1 MEDLRWRNRP
11 CATSKHAVHTDYDEN
26 NNLASELAETRVL
39 CGATLCR
46 PLKAKPLQ
54 TLLPDMSQTVGAPQ
68 STVMLS
74 SATLG

>member
-1 MEDLRWRNRP
+1 MEDLRWWNRP

-26 NNLASELAETRVL
+26 NNLNPELFETRIL

-54 TLLPDMSQTVGAPQ
+54 TLPQDLSQVVGAPW
-68 STVMLS
+68 STVMLN
-74 SATLG
+74 SAALG